1 MSYPGGIPFLGSG
14 LAFRTQIAEDI
25 FRCAGQL
32 DFVEVLADHYMYDPR
47 ALNYLDELK
56 DKFTIVPHGVGLS
69 IGSWGGEHDHYI
81 EAIARVSEVSG
92 APYYSDH
99 LSVTRAPGIEL
110 GHLSP
115 LWFRR
120 ELLASTIDR
129 VNRIQDKL
137 QKMLVLEN
145 ITYDFTIPY
154 GDLNQEEF
162 FTELVAAT
170 GCGML
175 LDITNLYTNSVNHGF
190 DPLKMASELPL
201 DSIIQVHLAGGFW
214 ENGILV
220 DGHCA
225 AVPEEVWELFRHI
238 SVRAPVRAA
247 LVEHDANF
255 PEVQQ
260 LLGQVDRARKILE
273 NGAAKRHEG
282 GHD

>member
-1 MSYPGGIPFLGSG
+1 MSYSGAIPFLGSG

-81 EAIARVSEVSG
+81 EAIARVSEVSD

-120 ELLASTIDR
+120 ELLAQTIDR

-145 ITYDFTIPY
+145 ITYDFTPRY
-154 GDLNQEEF
+154 RVRQY
-162 FTELVAAT
+162 AARRR
-170 GCGML
+170 
-175 LDITNLYTNSVNHGF
+175 
-190 DPLKMASELPL
+190 
-201 DSIIQVHLAGGFW
+201 
-214 ENGILV
+214 
-220 DGHCA
+220 CA
-225 AVPEEVWELFRHI
+225 L
-238 SVRAPVRAA
+238 
-247 LVEHDANF
+247 
-255 PEVQQ
+255 
-260 LLGQVDRARKILE
+260 
-273 NGAAKRHEG
+273 
-282 GHD
+282 